1 MQVTIVTIMH
11 LLLFDVWLQNL
22 RRDVHDI
29 LHINNSLPFLCLFF
43 FFFLILIFSLEDGLF
58 SSHEENRQI
67 IYFKKIW
74 PR

>member
-43 FFFLILIFSLEDGLF
+43 FFLILIFSLEDGLF

>member
-11 LLLFDVWLQNL
+11 LLLFDVWPQNL

-29 LHINNSLPFLCLFF
+29 LHINNSLPFLCLF

-74 PR
+74 PK

>member
-43 FFFLILIFSLEDGLF
+43 FFLILIFSLEDGLF

-74 PR
+74 PK